1 MTCKKCGTSLEPND
15 RFCYACGAPVEP
27 QAPTPVI
34 PSIPSPPLH
43 RLQLLPP
50 FQHQLQ
56 RKQML
61 LLLLSQQQPQQFRQF
76 PKTHYRQPLHSR
88 RLL

>member
-1 MTCKKCGTSLEPND
+1 MMSTQSFS
-15 RFCYACGAPVEP
+15 FCYNPGHQNNGLQEP
-27 QAPTPVI
+27 LHLH
-34 PSIPSPPLH
+34 LH